1 MSKRLELSV
10 DHQTAMDEVIPN
22 IDAYKRAADAETMV
36 FFERPYVETQSL
48 ISEMI
53 NLEYQKSQN
62 TGDIKLFETGQNKK
76 DRYSS
81 LSYGV
86 YLASLLERDLVS
98 NTGDYEYRTFIN

>member
-1 MSKRLELSV
+1 M
-10 DHQTAMDEVIPN
+10 
-22 IDAYKRAADAETMV
+22 DAETLV
-36 FFERPYVETQSL
+36 FYERPYIETQAL

-53 NLEYQKSQN
+53 SLEYTKSPT
-62 TGDIKLFETGQNKK
+62 TGDIRVFETGGNKK

-98 NTGDYEYRTFIN
+98 NTSDYEYTALIN